1 MEVGVVDPLGS
12 AGDRWWLITRV
23 CSLCENSVGLALEI
37 VHSNVPRI
45 PRRCLYPMSA
55 VVHAPDLPGI
65 GMQSPFISRSR
76 DRICRRNVRFLG
88 A

>member
-1 MEVGVVDPLGS
+1 MVVGIVDPLGS
-12 AGDRWWLITRV
+12 AGDLWWLITWI
-23 CSLCENSVGLALEI
+23 CSVCENSVGLTLEI
-37 VHSNVPRI
+37 VHSNVPHI

-55 VVHAPDLPGI
+55 VVPATDLHDI

-76 DRICRRNVRFLG
+76 GRRCRRNVHFLG